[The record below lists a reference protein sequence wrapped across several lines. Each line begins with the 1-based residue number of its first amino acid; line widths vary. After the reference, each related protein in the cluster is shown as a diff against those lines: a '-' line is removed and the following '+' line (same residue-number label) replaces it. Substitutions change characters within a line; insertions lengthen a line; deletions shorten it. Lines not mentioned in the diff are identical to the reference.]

1 MRMKVL
7 MRYDSTKGESMET
20 PSDASIGALDPKRV
34 KPLVT
39 HENHSRTRFVQG
51 QLDGA

>member
-1 MRMKVL
+1 VL

-34 KPLVT
+34 KPP
-39 HENHSRTRFVQG
+39 
-51 QLDGA
+51 